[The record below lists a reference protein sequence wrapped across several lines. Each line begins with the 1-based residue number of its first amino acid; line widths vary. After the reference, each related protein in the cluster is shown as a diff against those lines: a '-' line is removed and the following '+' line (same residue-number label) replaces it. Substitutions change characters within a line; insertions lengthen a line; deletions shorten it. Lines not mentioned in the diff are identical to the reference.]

1 MTGVPVAQPQ
11 AALNGGAPGSDFGG
25 QLDVTVIVCAYTEL
39 RWPLTQA
46 AVESVLAQEP
56 APKQLL
62 LVIDHNEPL
71 ATRARQEYPD
81 LTVLDSE
88 GAPGLSGARNT
99 GMRAAACGITV
110 FLDDDAA
117 ARPGWLASLVQPYD
131 DPQVVATGGGI
142 YPVWPAGTPRWMPPE
157 FYWVVGCSYRGLPDT
172 TSVVRNPIGANMSM
186 RTAEALA
193 VGGFD
198 AVIGRVGTKP
208 RGCEET
214 ELAIRLTASQPG
226 SAVLY
231 VPAAVVDHNVSRD
244 RVTFGYFI
252 RRNWHEGQS
261 KAAVVS
267 LAGAS
272 AGLERERRQ
281 VLAVLPA
288 AISRDLRKFG
298 KGEASAM
305 LRIAATV
312 TGFVA
317 AAGGYVAAS
326 ARRALGT

>member
-1 MTGVPVAQPQ
+1 
-11 AALNGGAPGSDFGG
+11 
-25 QLDVTVIVCAYTEL
+25 
-39 RWPLTQA
+39 
-46 AVESVLAQEP
+46 
-56 APKQLL
+56 
-62 LVIDHNEPL
+62 
-71 ATRARQEYPD
+71 
-81 LTVLDSE
+81 
-88 GAPGLSGARNT
+88 
-99 GMRAAACGITV
+99 
-110 FLDDDAA
+110 
-117 ARPGWLASLVQPYD
+117 
-131 DPQVVATGGGI
+131 
-142 YPVWPAGTPRWMPPE
+142 MPPE

-231 VPAAVVDHNVSRD
+231 VPAAVVDHNVSRE
-244 RVTFGYFI
+244 RVTLGYFI

-288 AISRDLRKFG
+288 AIFRDLRKFC

-326 ARRALGT
+326 ARRRLSA

>member
-25 QLDVTVIVCAYTEL
+25 QLDVTVIICAYTEL

-131 DPQVVATGGGI
+131 DPQVVATGGAI
-142 YPVWPAGTPRWMPPE
+142 YPVWPARTPRWMPPE

-231 VPAAVVDHNVSRD
+231 VPAAVVDHNVSRE
-244 RVTFGYFI
+244 RVTLGYFI

-288 AISRDLRKFG
+288 AIFRDLRKFC

-326 ARRALGT
+326 ARRRLAT

>member
-1 MTGVPVAQPQ
+1 MTGVPVAEPQ

-25 QLDVTVIVCAYTEL
+25 QLDVTVIICAYTEL

-231 VPAAVVDHNVSRD
+231 VPAAVVDHNVSRE

-288 AISRDLRKFG
+288 AIFRDLRKFC

-317 AAGGYVAAS
+317 AAGGYAAAS
-326 ARRALGT
+326 ARRAR